1 MLINQTYFVGEILV
15 PNLTGVGPIPAG
27 NVEELT
33 RFISKYEPEFL
44 DEVLGPDLSAA
55 FQTGISAETPDQR
68 WVDLKIRLVNE
79 THKLSPIAGYV
90 YYHYFRDR
98 LSTSSGLGEIE
109 STAENANVVLNTDK
123 MARAYNDAVR
133 KGRAVFEWVQ
143 SNASTYPELDPTHY
157 YNLSPV
163 NTFGI

>member
-27 NVEELT
+27 NVEELN

-44 DEVLGPDLSAA
+44 DEVLGHDLSTA
-55 FQTGISAETPDQR
+55 FQTGISAATPEQR
-68 WVDLKIRLVNE
+68 WVDLKIRLLNE

-98 LSTSSGLGEIE
+98 LSTSSGLGEVE

-133 KGRAVFEWVQ
+133 KGKAVFEYVQ
-143 SNASTYPELDPTHY
+143 ANASTYPELDPTHCFT
-157 YNLSPV
+157 LSPV

>member
-27 NVEELT
+27 NVEELN

-44 DEVLGPDLSAA
+44 DEVLGPDLSTE
-55 FQTGISAETPDQR
+55 FQTGISAATPEQR

-133 KGRAVFEWVQ
+133 KGRAVFNWVVE
-143 SNASTYPELDPTHY
+143 NAETYPEFDQEHEYT
-157 YNLSPV
+157 LSPV

>member
-1 MLINQTYFVGEILV
+1 MLIDQSFFVGEILV

-33 RFISKYEPEFL
+33 RFIVKYEPEYL
-44 DEVLGPDLSAA
+44 DEVLGPGLSEA
-55 FQTGISAETPDQR
+55 FQAGASISTPEQR
-68 WVDLKIRLVNE
+68 WVDLKSKLVNTTRKE
-79 THKLSPIAGYV
+79 SPIAGYT
-90 YYHYFRDR
+90 YYHIFRDR

-143 SNASTYPELDPTHY
+143 ANASTYTELNPSHLY
-157 YNLSPV
+157 KLSPV

>member
-27 NVEELT
+27 NVEELN

-55 FQTGISAETPDQR
+55 FQIGMSAETPEQR
-68 WVDLKIRLVNE
+68 WVYLKIRLLNE

-98 LSTSSGLGEIE
+98 LSTSSGLGEVE

-133 KGRAVFEWVQ
+133 KGRAVFNWVIE
-143 SNASTYPELDPTHY
+143 NAETYPEFDLEHEYT
-157 YNLSPV
+157 LSPV